1 MIDIEYAKKMLE
13 GNTVCLVKE
22 DSLFLSKKRGITPL
36 LEFIESGFNFKGY
49 SAADKIV
56 GKAAA
61 FLYACLDVK
70 EVYAEVLSKE
80 AISVFE
86 QYNIL
91 FEYSILTD
99 YIINRK
105 GTGLCPMEEV
115 LLNCSSKEN
124 AIFAIKNRF
133 NTLYDSSDL

>member
-1 MIDIEYAKKMLE
+1 MTNLECAKKRLE

-22 DSLFLSKKRGITPL
+22 DSLFMSQKRGVIPL
-36 LEFIESGFNFKGY
+36 LEFIESGFNFKDY

-61 FLYACLDVK
+61 FLYACLGVK

-86 QYNIL
+86 KYNIS
-91 FEYSILTD
+91 FEYNILTD

-105 GTGLCPMEEV
+105 GNGLCPMEEAV
-115 LLNCSSKEN
+115 LNCSSKEDALLLVQN
-124 AIFAIKNRF
+124 KLR
-133 NTLYDSSDL
+133 DLKI